1 MTPYEANFKLWWA
14 QHYATQSLFN
24 HNVEVGEAVFKEI
37 WDIAIQEAAAVAVDV
52 NPFVAEKVRTLC
64 N

>member
-1 MTPYEANFKLWWA
+1 MTPQEASFRLWWA
-14 QHYATQSLFN
+14 QHYATQALFN
-24 HNVEVGEAVFKEI
+24 HNEEVGQAIFQEI

-52 NPFVAEKVRTLC
+52 NPFVAERVRQLC

>member
-1 MTPYEANFKLWWA
+1 MTTLEASFRLWWA
-14 QHYATQSLFN
+14 QHYATQALFG
-24 HNVEVGEAVFKEI
+24 HSDEVAFAVFKEV

-64 N
+64 T